1 MKKNSVKLHLFF
13 RDIMPYMILLV
24 FVLSL
29 VNFAK
34 LRSVEKDINSIR
46 LDIEETSRDIADI
59 SVKSKEN
66 QVDNSVVIQ
75 TIKAHHK
82 VISQQIDEAE
92 RQIKANTVIWSK

>member
-1 MKKNSVKLHLFF
+1 MHLLF
-13 RDIMPYMILLV
+13 RDAMPYMVLLV
-24 FVLSL
+24 LVLFL

-34 LRSVEKDINSIR
+34 LRGVEEDINSIR
-46 LDIEETSRDIADI
+46 LDIEDTRREIAEFYDN
-59 SVKSKEN
+59 SKNN
-66 QVDNSVVIQ
+66 QVDNSEVIR